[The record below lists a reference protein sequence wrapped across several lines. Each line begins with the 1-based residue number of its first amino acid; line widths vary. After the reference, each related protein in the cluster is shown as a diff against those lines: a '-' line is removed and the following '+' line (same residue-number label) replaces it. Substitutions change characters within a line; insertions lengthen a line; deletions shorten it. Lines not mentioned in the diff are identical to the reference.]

1 VVLGGDP
8 AAGFNVGIGIAVTG
22 VFGIVVTGVTGF
34 GVPKLAAPVPV
45 VVPPTFDFGAP
56 NRLAALIYC
65 ANAAFCSGVAVL
77 FATACNMALNSG
89 LAAAISVRALT
100 VILFACAA
108 EVCAAGTGVG
118 AGAGGGTCLT
128 GFSGLGGFSAF
139 SSTFRT
145 DRKRVSGKIC
155 GPMTTGQI
163 PRRVVMYWD
172 AGAASFL
179 PRRVGFQT
187 LGK

>member
-1 VVLGGDP
+1 MVLGGDP
-8 AAGFNVGIGIAVTG
+8 AAGFSEGAGIAVTG

-34 GVPKLAAPVPV
+34 GAPKLAAPVPV
-45 VVPPTFDFGAP
+45 IVPPRFDFGAP
-56 NRLAALIYC
+56 KRLAALIYC

-108 EVCAAGTGVG
+108 GTGVG
-118 AGAGGGTCLT
+118 AGAGGGTCFM

-163 PRRVVMYWD
+163 PRRVVIYWE